1 MKLVIQQCLVSP
13 VFQEE
18 KGGVEQVPGDT
29 KQAGG
34 HGPQARPG
42 VPSRPGGPLPGDAV
56 PRPEPAGHAG
66 PSAPL
71 PSFPRRSPA
80 VLAQSAVLHRFRR
93 APCPRPRWA
102 APGRGLSPASRCPA
116 PYSPAAA
123 ACRSSLTPPRMLR
136 APAPRQ
142 ALLLSALLWRL
153 AAAGYEE
160 LPTAVN
166 ITWSSINFKTILQ
179 WQPKPS
185 GYFYTVEIHGRTSDV
200 KRKCVLTS
208 ETECDVT
215 DVLRNVNETYTA
227 HILSVMPMEMDNFE
241 EPPFAV
247 SEKFTPYSQTVIGK
261 PEIKDYSQKGSKLTV
276 VFKDPLTP
284 YIFPNGS
291 FQSIQDIFQHDLEY
305 KLYYWK
311 DQSSGKKDVTTK
323 SRTFEVSV
331 DSRKSYCFY
340 VQGVIPSRRETR
352 NGQESTV
359 LCTSVG
365 RSILDEY
372 GTEVFII
379 IAVIAVAVITLAIVL
394 SVVLCKRKKAKKA
407 RAVREKE
414 LLNGV

>member
-1 MKLVIQQCLVSP
+1 
-13 VFQEE
+13 
-18 KGGVEQVPGDT
+18 
-29 KQAGG
+29 
-34 HGPQARPG
+34 
-42 VPSRPGGPLPGDAV
+42 
-56 PRPEPAGHAG
+56 
-66 PSAPL
+66 
-71 PSFPRRSPA
+71 
-80 VLAQSAVLHRFRR
+80 
-93 APCPRPRWA
+93 
-102 APGRGLSPASRCPA
+102 
-116 PYSPAAA
+116 
-123 ACRSSLTPPRMLR
+123 
-136 APAPRQ
+136 
-142 ALLLSALLWRL
+142 
-153 AAAGYEE
+153 GYED
-160 LPTAVN
+160 LPRAVN

-185 GYFYTVEIHGRTSDV
+185 GYFYTVEIHGQTSDI
-200 KRKCVLTS
+200 KRKCILTS

-227 HILSVMPMEMDNFE
+227 YILSVMPAEMDNFE

-247 SEKFTPYSQTVIGK
+247 SEKFIPYSQTVIGK
-261 PEIKDYSQKGSKLTV
+261 PEVKEYSQKDSKLNV

-291 FQSIQDIFQHDLEY
+291 FQSIRDIFQHNMEY

-311 DQSSGKKDVTTK
+311 DQSSGKKHVTTK
-323 SRTFEVSV
+323 SHTFEVSV
-331 DSRKSYCFY
+331 DSGKNYCFY
-340 VQGVIPSRRETR
+340 VQAVIPSRRENR

-365 RSILDEY
+365 RSIFNEY

-394 SVVLCKRKKAKKA
+394 PVVLCKRKKAKKA